1 MYWHFCYDRFL
12 GDSVNNAVALI
23 VSLMSDQE
31 LHVDQGYTTLTGSV
45 RLKSITNHLSIV
57 VTSLLALSRV
67 GGGNVFHGRAIRR
80 AIITTSREAS
90 PVSNGLP
97 HLSRLIRQFVS
108 PMTSV
113 ITDCPS
119 VRRLELVQG
128 IGMLRGG
135 CHRGP
140 NARSSADG
148 WLSPELNN
156 KSDKDH
162 LLFLGRYQQGSCKI
176 FEGERERERERER
189 ELYLRAVAN
198 TNVPYICG
206 NAQQLLKQQK
216 VVKHQLTAIKFL

>member
-1 MYWHFCYDRFL
+1 MPFYVFALRVLDHLQHRTSTKIIHKSIYAKTKINVACPMYWHFCYDRFL

-31 LHVDQGYTTLTGSV
+31 LDHGYTTLTGSV
-45 RLKSITNHLSIV
+45 RLKSITNHLLIV

-97 HLSRLIRQFVS
+97 HLSSLIRQFVS
-108 PMTSV
+108 PVTSV

-135 CHRGP
+135 DVTAALTQDHPRMGGQVP
-140 NARSSADG
+140 N
-148 WLSPELNN
+148 
-156 KSDKDH
+156 
-162 LLFLGRYQQGSCKI
+162 
-176 FEGERERERERER
+176 
-189 ELYLRAVAN
+189 
-198 TNVPYICG
+198 
-206 NAQQLLKQQK
+206 
-216 VVKHQLTAIKFL
+216 